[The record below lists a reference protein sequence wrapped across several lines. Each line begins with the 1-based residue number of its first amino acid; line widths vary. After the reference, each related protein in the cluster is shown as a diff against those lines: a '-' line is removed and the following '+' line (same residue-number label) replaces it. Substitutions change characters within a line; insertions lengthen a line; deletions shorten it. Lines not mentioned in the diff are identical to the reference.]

1 MSDLISRQGVI
12 AEWKNDF
19 KEYINALDIPRDD
32 YKGIIEYI
40 DELPSAQLEQ
50 RWIPC
55 SERLPAIG
63 KPVLISAL
71 MPLCVMVYI
80 GYLSDDVWFCDRLF
94 FRSDEVVAW
103 MPLPEPYEAESEG

>member
-1 MSDLISRQGVI
+1 MRLID
-12 AEWKNDF
+12 ADAL
-19 KEYINALDIPRDD
+19 KEYFFRPYSNEEVYSNIDIEE
-32 YKGIIEYI
+32 II
-40 DELPSAQLEQ
+40 DAQPTVEQ
-50 RWIPC
+50 IRWIPC

-71 MPLCVMVYI
+71 MPLCTMVYI

-103 MPLPEPYEAESEG
+103 MPLSDAYEE